1 MSIPFGYGAQ
11 PTSQQI
17 ALRRILFVDRYA
29 GIKPSSPDSTDSGL
43 QELPAVHVLSQRAKR
58 EHAKPSMGLALHALV
73 RARRVGGASAS
84 LTSRE

>member
-43 QELPAVHVLSQRAKR
+43 QELPAVAISIAFLVNSAQGRTVVIWFAL
-58 EHAKPSMGLALHALV
+58 LA
-73 RARRVGGASAS
+73 RGEAS
-84 LTSRE
+84 